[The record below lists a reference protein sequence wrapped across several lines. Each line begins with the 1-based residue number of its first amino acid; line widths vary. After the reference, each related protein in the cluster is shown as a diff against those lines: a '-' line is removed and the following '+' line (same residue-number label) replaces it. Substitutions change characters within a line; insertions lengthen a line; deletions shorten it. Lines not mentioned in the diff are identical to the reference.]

1 MGSRRQFIKTVS
13 ASSAGVLAATTMGV
27 MQDAAARRPVV
38 VVSEPTFSGPREM
51 VKNSKILAIQ
61 NADGTETLGV
71 VTTKGVIDVRT
82 VAKKLKIMAPYTLD
96 QLLQEGNAQGF
107 YKVIASA
114 DKSGVPYLKESN
126 ITFGRLFQNPGK
138 IVCVG
143 LNYRAHADEVGMA
156 PPRVPPLFNK
166 FKNSLAAHNCLLQIP
181 PPEVSYK
188 LDYET
193 ELLIV
198 IGKKMR
204 NVPEADTL
212 NYVAGYCTSNDF
224 TSRDLQLELPGSQWM
239 IGKTLDQYAPI
250 GPYFVTADLVG
261 NPNALQV
268 QTWVNGEM
276 RQNSNTS
283 DFIHNTQKMLS
294 YISTYWAL
302 EPGDIVFTGTPQG
315 VIAGMPKDKQVWL
328 KKGDVI
334 VSSVEKLGE
343 LKFTLG

>member
-61 NADGTETLGV
+61 NADSTETLGV

-82 VAKKLKIMAPYTLD
+82 VAKKLKILAPYTLD

-114 DKSGVPYLKESN
+114 DKSGVPYLKESK
-126 ITFGRLFQNPGK
+126 ITFGRLFKNPGK

-166 FKNSLAAHNCLLQIP
+166 FNNSLAAHNCLLQIP
-181 PPEVSYK
+181 SPEVSYK

-224 TSRDLQLELPGSQWM
+224 TSRDLQLELPGGQWM

-261 NPNALQV
+261 NPNSLQV

-283 DFIHNTQKMLS
+283 DFIQNAQKLLS
-294 YISTYWAL
+294 YISSYWTL

-315 VIAGMPKDKQVWL
+315 VIAGMPKDQQVWL